1 MDITTPN
8 MLGHAHISLQQDDAL
23 HVFHP
28 KSIIAFQ
35 GSPKLREDRFMDLA
49 GVFRKRKWIRSR
61 IAGPSEF
68 IIGLPPGCALET
80 IEIPENSDLLFDYKH
95 VLFFSDGMSFKSVVQ
110 KMKNIWITHELM
122 KMRFSGPGT
131 IGIMTKGD
139 VKAIQLKPDCPLFV
153 ETNALVAYPENASIK
168 LSVYGNKLASQHM
181 QVQWEIVGSGP
192 VLVQTGST
200 NTELEDQLQN
210 GGLIRRLLRELLP
223 FGGIYIK

>member
-8 MLGHAHISLQQDDAL
+8 QVGHAHIALEEADAL

-35 GSPKLREDRFMDLA
+35 GSPLLREDRFMNLA

-68 IIGLPPGCALET
+68 IIGLPPGCSLET
-80 IEIPENSDLLFDYKH
+80 IPIDENSDLLFDYRH
-95 VLFFSDGMSFKSVVQ
+95 VLFFSDGMNVKSVVQ
-110 KMKNIWITHELM
+110 KMKNIWITRELVR
-122 KMRFSGPGT
+122 MRFSGPGT

-139 VKAIQLKPDCPLFV
+139 MKAIQLKPDRPLFV
-153 ETNALVAYPENASIK
+153 ETNALIAYPANAAIK
-168 LSVYGNKLASQHM
+168 LSVYGNTLASQHM
-181 QVQWEIVGSGP
+181 EVQWEITGSGP

-200 NTELEDQLQN
+200 NKELEEQLQS
-210 GGLIRRLLRELLP
+210 GGFIRRVLRELLP
-223 FGGIYIK
+223 FGGVYIK